1 LSNFNRAIIEEFRAN
16 HGRVG
21 GMFEGAK
28 LLLLTTTG
36 ARSGGPHTTPAA
48 YAADA
53 GRLIVFASNSGLPT
67 APAWLHNLRANPA
80 VIVELGSTRFD
91 AIATELTGPERDRL
105 YADQSARD
113 PAFAAYQAG
122 TSRKIQ
128 VVELI
133 PARVG
138 AATAQLKEV
147 HATLRQQLTDLR
159 TAVDSHLAHTRPDT
173 TDTGPVNPSELT
185 RLTDLGTHCLS
196 FCGAL
201 HAHHSREDGVLPR
214 LAADFPDLKPTI
226 DRLQREHE
234 AVAILNE
241 QLAAT
246 VERLT
251 THPDEAATLRDQIS
265 RLSAD
270 LESHYL
276 YEELHLG
283 PALDHSEPRNPGA
296 PEPGDP
302 ADHNRRLA

>member
-1 LSNFNRAIIEEFRAN
+1 MSDFNRAIIEEFRAN

-28 LLLLTTTG
+28 LVLLTTVG
-36 ARSGGPHTTPAA
+36 ARSGRAHTTPAA
-48 YAADA
+48 YAEDA
-53 GRLIVFASNSGLPT
+53 GRLIVFASNSGLPN

-80 VIVELGSTRFD
+80 VGVELGSTRFE
-91 AIATELTGPERDRL
+91 AIATEVTGAERDRL
-105 YADQSARD
+105 YAEQAARD

-128 VVELI
+128 VVELV

-147 HATLRQQLTDLR
+147 HAILRGQLADLGTAVDAHLAAGAEPAGPNPADPLDLAGRLTDLR
-159 TAVDSHLAHTRPDT
+159 
-173 TDTGPVNPSELT
+173 
-185 RLTDLGTHCLS
+185 THCLS

-201 HAHHSREDGVLPR
+201 HAHHSREDGVLPG
-214 LAADFPDLKPTI
+214 LAAEFPALKVAI

-234 AVAILNE
+234 AVAVLNE
-241 QLAAT
+241 ELAAT

-251 THPDEAATLRDQIS
+251 NRPDEADILRDQVS
-265 RLSAD
+265 RLSGE
-270 LESHYL
+270 LEAHYV

-283 PALDHSEPRNPGA
+283 QALDQS
-296 PEPGDP
+296 P
-302 ADHNRRLA
+302 AE

>member
-1 LSNFNRAIIEEFRAN
+1 MSDFNRAIIDEFRAN
-16 HGRVG
+16 EGRVG

-28 LLLLTTTG
+28 LVLLTTTG
-36 ARSGGPHTTPAA
+36 ARSGRPHTTPAA
-48 YAADA
+48 YAEDA

-91 AIATELTGPERDRL
+91 AIATEVTGPERDRL

-122 TSRKIQ
+122 TTRKIQ

-133 PARVG
+133 PARIG

-147 HATLRQQLTDLR
+147 HAALRRQLADLR
-159 TAVDSHLAHTRPDT
+159 TAVDAQLASAGRDPA
-173 TDTGPVNPSELT
+173 DTGSNYAEGPNPANPPDLAGE
-185 RLTDLGTHCLS
+185 LTDLRTHCLS

-201 HAHHSREDGVLPR
+201 HAHHTREDGVLPH
-214 LAADFPDLKPTI
+214 LAAGFPELKPAI

-234 AVAILNE
+234 AVAVLNE
-241 QLAAT
+241 ELAAT

-251 THPDEAATLRDQIS
+251 THPGEAENLRDQLM
-265 RLSAD
+265 RLAAE

-283 PALDHSEPRNPGA
+283 PALDQASAG
-296 PEPGDP
+296 
-302 ADHNRRLA
+302 